1 MDCITCGKSMPDDAD
16 FCPHCGR
23 AVIRQVE
30 GEQPPPGNTAAKPTA
45 LGSTASGKGM
55 AETESAADK
64 TLAGPPAESAN
75 LTAPLPPPQ
84 PTAPL
89 PPPQAVVP
97 QPRFKVPEP
106 SPARQ
111 PEPAVTPRPAPPR
124 MTAPSRSVPPPR
136 SPAPQPPAAR
146 SRDALL
152 SAPVNTKDRLL
163 GAAAYVTFLP
173 ALAFLFFKQ
182 FKRRNFIRFHAR
194 QSIFFWILVAAV
206 IGFGLLAST
215 LGFLL
220 VWMVTGILAVLALFL
235 TWLVLS
241 IKALQGEWFHLPGVG
256 ALAEHFG
263 G

>member
-1 MDCITCGKSMPDDAD
+1 
-16 FCPHCGR
+16 
-23 AVIRQVE
+23 
-30 GEQPPPGNTAAKPTA
+30 
-45 LGSTASGKGM
+45 M
-55 AETESAADK
+55 AETEAAADK
-64 TLAGPPAESAN
+64 ALAGPPAESAN
-75 LTAPLPPPQ
+75 LAAPLPPPQ
-84 PTAPL
+84 PAAPL
-89 PPPQAVVP
+89 PPPQTVLP
-97 QPRFKVPEP
+97 QPRFKAPEP

-111 PEPAVTPRPAPPR
+111 TSPAVTARPAPPR
-124 MTAPSRSVPPPR
+124 MAPASRSVPPRTPVL
-136 SPAPQPPAAR
+136 SPPAAR

-173 ALAFLFFKQ
+173 ALAFLFLKQ

-206 IGFGLLAST
+206 AGLGLLAST
-215 LGFLL
+215 FGFLL

-241 IKALQGEWFHLPGVG
+241 IKALQGEWFKLPGLG
-256 ALAEHFG
+256 NLAQHFG